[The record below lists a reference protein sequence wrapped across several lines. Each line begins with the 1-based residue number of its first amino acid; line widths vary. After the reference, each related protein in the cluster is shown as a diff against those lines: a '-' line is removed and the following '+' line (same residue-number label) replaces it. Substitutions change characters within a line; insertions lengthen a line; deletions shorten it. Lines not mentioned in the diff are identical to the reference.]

1 MAIIEQCNN
10 CGRSLSDCPYYDKDS
25 VGLCQNYV
33 KPIDNSRFFSNFFS
47 PKGRIGRV
55 QYLVT
60 VLIAV
65 AFYLLL
71 SFVLGLIVGMIFGQ
85 DDFYILLVSIISFIP
100 AAALVIVAGLKRCH
114 DAGVDWWYSI
124 IPILLMF
131 ASGLF
136 LLVIGAAA
144 FFFLFFQKSE
154 EGLNECGTEPLKPYS
169 AQVDWVED
177 KATSPHR

>member
-33 KPIDNSRFFSNFFS
+33 NPIDNSRFFSNFFS

-114 DAGVDWWYSI
+114 AGVDWWYSI

>member
-10 CGRSLSDCPYYDKDS
+10 CGRSLSECPYYDKDQAG
-25 VGLCQNYV
+25 VCNHYV

-47 PKGRIGRV
+47 AKGRIGRV

-71 SFVLGLIVGMIFGQ
+71 SFVLGLLVGMKYGQ
-85 DDFYILLVSIISFIP
+85 NDFYINLIVIICFIP
-100 AAALVIVAGLKRCH
+100 AAALIILAGLKRCH

-124 IPILLMF
+124 VPILLVF
-131 ASGLF
+131 ITGLIP
-136 LLVIGAAA
+136 LIIGAAA
-144 FFFLFFQKSE
+144 FFFLFFQKSD
-154 EGLNECGTEPLKPYS
+154 EGLNEFGTEPLKPYS
-169 AQVDWVED
+169 TQVEWKEEQ
-177 KATSPHR
+177 